1 MIVGMLG
8 TMPFVASSIVVN
20 TFNNFKRTSKRRVAR
35 HDVIGLKPVLEDIG
49 PRLAP

>member
-20 TFNNFKRTSKRRVAR
+20 TFNNFKASCS
-35 HDVIGLKPVLEDIG
+35 
-49 PRLAP
+49 AP